1 MPIPALKIKSPKN
14 WEKNERFNA
23 RAIAKRKAEAVASRG
38 GGGFL
43 SRKNQYYGQ
52 RGDGGGGRLK
62 VMIKKFLKWGLIA
75 LVAIVIFLAGALMY
89 YSGKVPTREEM
100 LVASQGSATKI
111 YDRTGTHLLYYFS
124 SDEKRVWI
132 PLDQIPEHVRWAVIS
147 TEDSSFYEHHGF
159 DVPALVKVALHEFFG
174 IGPARGGSTITQQL
188 VKNVLLSPEHTY
200 TRKFKEMIFSYYI
213 EKKFSKD
220 EILEMYF
227 NVVPYGSTAYG
238 IEAAAGTYFGKKAK
252 DLDVAEGAVLAAML
266 QATTYYSP
274 YGSHVEDLMTR
285 KDYVINTMARLGYIT
300 GEQAE
305 AAKSKELEFKRLAQ
319 SVVAP
324 HYTLYVKE
332 LLAEKYGEEMA
343 EKGGLK
349 VITSLDYD
357 KQQTA
362 EEAVIAGVE
371 RNEKNNEAHNAA
383 LVSID
388 ARTGEVLAMVGSKD
402 YFNEEFGAVNVT
414 MRPRQPGSSFKPI
427 VYAASF
433 LEGFSPETILFDTL
447 TTFKTETGQD
457 YTPHNYS
464 GKENGPLSIRKAL
477 GGSLNIPAVKTIYI
491 VGIDKVLDLAEK
503 MGYTT
508 FGDRSRFGLSLV
520 LGGGEVKLV
529 DHAQAFAVFAQKGIK
544 HDLQYIL
551 KVEDKNGKVLE
562 EFKADE
568 HEGERV
574 LDEQVAKQINSI
586 LSDNSAR
593 AWIFGEKNNL
603 VLADRP
609 VAAKTGTTNDFHDGW
624 TMGYTPSLVTGVW
637 VGNNDNKEMKGKAD
651 GSVVAGPIWNEYM
664 RRVLAGTPVE
674 NFEQPEAKPLPDKP
688 LLNGRVGS
696 EAVVKVDKI
705 TGKLATDLTPANL
718 VEEKRYQGEL
728 HDILQYVTR
737 GDILGAIPAEP
748 SKDPM
753 YAAFEAG
760 VKAWAE
766 KNNYTVTTENPP
778 TDYDDVHT
786 SENQPNLEIIEPTD
800 GANFEEPIL
809 NTTIEASANRGIARA
824 EYYIDNE
831 LVATVKNQ
839 PFNLAGYQLIGV
851 DNGQHF
857 LKVIVY
863 DDVENYREKNIM
875 IYLNL
880 PAEYTKPVSWIY
892 PSAGQEIKIK
902 KFPINLKVNI
912 ASSIFNK
919 IDFYSQKKGEES
931 VWVGYKEIEGTEA
944 TVRLDN
950 LAAGEYT
957 LYAVLTGPGGKTVR
971 DDGVGVKVV
980 E

>member
-1 MPIPALKIKSPKN
+1 MPIPALKIKSPRN
-14 WEKNERFNA
+14 WEKGERFGA
-23 RAIAKRKAEAVASRG
+23 RVIAKRKAEAVASRKG
-38 GGGFL
+38 GSFL
-43 SRKNQYYGQ
+43 SRK
-52 RGDGGGGRLK
+52 GDVHNGREK
-62 VMIKKFLKWGLIA
+62 NDFFKRVAKKIFKWGLAVLIA
-75 LVAIVIFLAGALMY
+75 VVIFAVGVLMY

-147 TEDSSFYEHHGF
+147 VEDDSFYEHHGF
-159 DVPALVKVALHEFFG
+159 DVPALIKVAMHEFFG

-200 TRKFKEMIFSYYI
+200 IRKFKEMIFSYYI

-238 IEAAAGTYFGKKAK
+238 IEAAAGTYFGKHAK

-266 QATTYYSP
+266 KATTYYSP
-274 YGSHVEDLMTR
+274 YGSHVEDLIAR
-285 KDYVINTMARLGYIT
+285 QKFVLSTMAKLGYIT
-300 GEQAE
+300 TEQE
-305 AAKSKELEFKRLAQ
+305 QTAKEKKLEFKKLSQ
-319 SVVAP
+319 TVVAP

-357 KQQTA
+357 KQQIA
-362 EEAVIAGVE
+362 EEVVMAGVE

-388 ARTGEVLAMVGSKD
+388 PKTGEVLAMVGSKD
-402 YFNEEFGAVNVT
+402 YFNEEFGAVNVAL
-414 MRPRQPGSSFKPI
+414 RPRQPGSSFKPI

-433 LEGFSPETILFDTL
+433 LEGLSPETILFDTL
-447 TTFKTETGQD
+447 TTFRTETGQD
-457 YTPHNYS
+457 YTPRNYS
-464 GKENGPLSIRKAL
+464 GKENGPVSIRKAL
-477 GGSLNIPAVKTIYI
+477 GGSLNIPAVKTIYL
-491 VGIDKVLDLAEK
+491 VGIDKVLNLAEK

-520 LGGGEVKLV
+520 LGGGEVKLAE
-529 DHAQAFAVFAQKGIK
+529 HTQAFGVFAQNGIK
-544 HDLQYIL
+544 HNLQYVL

-562 EFKADE
+562 EFKAGDN
-568 HEGERV
+568 EGERV
-574 LDEQVAKQINSI
+574 INEQAAKQINSI

-593 AWIFGEKNNL
+593 AWIFGEKNYL
-603 VLADRP
+603 TLPDRP

-637 VGNNDNKEMKGKAD
+637 VGNNDNKEMKGRAD

-674 NFEQPEAKPLPDKP
+674 NFEQPETSTLPDKP
-688 LLNGRVGS
+688 LLNGQIGS
-696 EAVVKVDKI
+696 EIVVKVDKI
-705 TGKLATDLTPANL
+705 TGKLATDMTPAYL

-728 HDILQYVTR
+728 HDILQYVKR
-737 GDILGAIPAEP
+737 GDLLGVAPEDP
-748 SKDPM
+748 SRDPM

-766 KNNYTVTTENPP
+766 KNNYTITTEDPP
-778 TDYDDVHT
+778 ADYDDVHT
-786 SENQPNLEIIEPTD
+786 LDNQPNLEIIEPRDSTK
-800 GANFEEPIL
+800 FEEPTL
-809 NTTIEASANRGIARA
+809 NITIETSASRGIARA

-831 LVATVKNQ
+831 LLTSVKSQ
-839 PFNLAGYQLIGV
+839 PFNLSDYQLIGIE
-851 DNGQHF
+851 NGEHF
-857 LKVIVY
+857 LKVVVY
-863 DDVENYREKNIM
+863 DDVGNFQERNIR
-875 IYLNL
+875 IYLDL
-880 PAEYTKPVSWIY
+880 SEEYIHPVSWIS
-892 PSAGQEIKIK
+892 PKDGQGIALGD
-902 KFPINLKVNI
+902 FPIDLKVRIKNGEL
-912 ASSIFNK
+912 FKK
-919 IDFYSQKKGEES
+919 IDFYSQRKGGES
-931 VWVGYKEIEGTEA
+931 VWVGYNDGSGSEV
-944 TVRLDN
+944 TVQLDN
-950 LAAGEYT
+950 LETGEYN
-957 LYAVLTGPGGKTVR
+957 LYAVLTGTSGKVAREQGVWVTV
-971 DDGVGVKVV
+971 GK
-980 E
+980 